1 MGKHKFILDLTQ
13 GRNEPIKDLDGASRI
28 IIVDKETVNA
38 EDITFG
44 YSKFDPHTSMHKKHA
59 HTEAEEIMYILKGR
73 GITGIKDEEF
83 ELSAGETLFVP
94 RGETHWF
101 YNPFDEPCEFIF
113 IYTKRSL
120 AEAGYKI
127 GL

>member
-28 IIVDKETVNA
+28 IIIDKETVNA

-113 IYTKRSL
+113 LYTRSSL
-120 AEAGYKI
+120 ADAGYKL